1 MTSKAEE
8 VGGSTA
14 ATPAGMNR
22 SPALGGLAWSQCAL
36 VQIEGQD
43 AYAKF
48 GGGGHGDVPTVRGAA
63 IIADG
68 GNVVWQLKIEKKFA
82 SSPMR
87 IGVQHPQ
94 VRVGLNW
101 NDRMCVGKA
110 WYMDS
115 QGDMYDGP
123 NIYTETDAEYKAG
136 DLVQISLGYNRLTYS
151 INGTKVRGELE
162 GIKGEVQL
170 AVQLFHKGD
179 RIVLVSQHVP
189 SEEEEEELEQQE
201 EQRHQQFLE
210 KKQKDMEREEREL
223 QEKRDKEEEAKKAIK
238 GGGPIQ
244 SVANIVHGDYSL
256 VSAPKR
262 LQLLCEPPKVNDTYK
277 KLYGDR
283 PLIPADDMQALKDKR
298 YCIINVWRNINSYPV
313 MELPLA
319 MCDGATVPLDDL
331 VTFEVRYQDR
341 TGENYLAYPSKPP
354 PGKEGAHHRWVYYP
368 GMVKDEAIL
377 LKCWDSKGSD
387 FAGLDPETGKPAIN
401 ATPES
406 GPYRATMAL
415 HTAFQDPSSPPD
427 ALSRESIEVRCIA
440 FYD

>member
-1 MTSKAEE
+1 MAENASDEDCVVGGFNYQVENVPRSIISGGKVYVNRMTSGSDGDVVGMKSETVEHKVWNGRKLNPPMTLDANSFTLVDDKCPEE
-8 VGGSTA
+8 VDFLHEDDILHKYY
-14 ATPAGMNR
+14 PACCELLKQKTGAVKVYAFDHNVRSSRVNSWMNKK
-22 SPALGGLAWSQCAL
+22 
-36 VQIEGQD
+36 EEKEE
-43 AYAKF
+43 AKE
-48 GGGGHGDVPTVRGAA
+48 A
-63 IIADG
+63 
-68 GNVVWQLKIEKKFA
+68 K
-82 SSPMR
+82 
-87 IGVQHPQ
+87 
-94 VRVGLNW
+94 
-101 NDRMCVGKA
+101 
-110 WYMDS
+110 
-115 QGDMYDGP
+115 
-123 NIYTETDAEYKAG
+123 
-136 DLVQISLGYNRLTYS
+136 
-151 INGTKVRGELE
+151 
-162 GIKGEVQL
+162 
-170 AVQLFHKGD
+170 
-179 RIVLVSQHVP
+179 
-189 SEEEEEELEQQE
+189 EEEE
-201 EQRHQQFLE
+201 
-210 KKQKDMEREEREL
+210 
-223 QEKRDKEEEAKKAIK
+223 KKAIK